1 MNFEDKKT
9 WLVVLTAPARKRL
22 KRIPPR
28 DLARIYAAIDEM
40 KADPLRGDVRKLH
53 GGLEGFR
60 RRVGDWRIFFD
71 VNQTEGQVIIT
82 DIERRTSTT
91 Y

>member
-1 MNFEDKKT
+1 MNSEEKKR
-9 WLVVLTAPARKRL
+9 WFVALTAPAQKRL
-22 KRIPPR
+22 KRISPGDR
-28 DLARIYAAIDEM
+28 ARLLSVIEAM
-40 KADPLRGDVRKLH
+40 KEDPLQGDVRKLH

-71 VNQTEGQVIIT
+71 VYATESQVVIT
-82 DIERRTSTT
+82 GIERRTSTT